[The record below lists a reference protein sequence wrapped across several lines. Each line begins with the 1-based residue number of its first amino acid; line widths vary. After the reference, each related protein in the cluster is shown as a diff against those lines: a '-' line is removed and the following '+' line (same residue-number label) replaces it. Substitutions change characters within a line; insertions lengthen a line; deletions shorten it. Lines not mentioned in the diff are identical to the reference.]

1 VLSKLSEGVYRLH
14 VTGRYTADNK
24 KGWATAKDIDQYVDI
39 AVDSFGNIYSYIKG
53 KK

>member
-1 VLSKLSEGVYRLH
+1 MTGVYN
-14 VTGRYTADNK
+14 AEDES
-24 KGWATAKDIDQYVDI
+24 GWSTHKDIDQTVDI